1 MTIFRCLNK
10 QRGACNGTQSG
21 QYLTPSQLTRSSH
34 LGGGNLFGCVFTFCS
49 FDNRLWFWGR
59 LWRCAQSWRRSRPSR
74 ASTSDRQVL
83 LLVPCWCS
91 LLLVP
96 SCRCFCLSCCPLCGP
111 PPVPLFQVRVPLSCH
126 RRCKGGLQLVGNL
139 HMISVSRCL
148 HCCYP
153 IKKTLTPKNGENK
166 ASFKG
171 RMKSGTR
178 ILG

>member
-21 QYLTPSQLTRSSH
+21 QYLTPSQLTRSSY

-49 FDNRLWFWGR
+49 FDDRLGLWGR
-59 LWRCAQSWRRSRPSR
+59 LCRCAHSWRRSRPSR
-74 ASTSDRQVL
+74 SSTSDRQVL

-96 SCRCFCLSCCPLCGP
+96 SCRCFCLSCRPLCGP

-139 HMISVSRCL
+139 HKYCISGSV
-148 HCCYP
+148 HCCNP